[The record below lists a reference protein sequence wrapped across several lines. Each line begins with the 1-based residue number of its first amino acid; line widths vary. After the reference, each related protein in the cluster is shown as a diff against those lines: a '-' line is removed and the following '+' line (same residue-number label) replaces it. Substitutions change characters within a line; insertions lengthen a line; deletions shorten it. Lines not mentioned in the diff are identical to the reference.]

1 MKKILAFLLMAMMLF
16 STCAFAEG
24 QDTFNSVDKDISG
37 ELTLYL
43 YYADSAIATIDE
55 TVRRMNEKYPN
66 LKFNIEHRADSDGTA
81 LKTWAAVGELP
92 DIFEIPSMDTYN
104 TLRKNGDL
112 YALDDA
118 VKATKYY
125 DLYING
131 HELYEVAHTDPDDGK
146 QYTYGNDPTQVLTV
160 FYNVSVLKELGLSEP
175 KNYEDFKHCITVLKD
190 AGKIPVALFGAEQW
204 PAMAMYDLACVAEGA
219 YEASNAVNDGKV
231 KYGDDEAYF
240 KAAKKLAELVEM
252 GAFGTGALSTNAS
265 QAFELLTSGQAGFLV
280 NGSWHWGTV
289 EEEGNGDKVGWCHYN
304 VFADADKAEETKT
317 HCVGGTIKLN
327 NLSVSSHPA
336 SGLDPE
342 TVARLGMEFSY
353 LGACVGG
360 EKGYRTM
367 AIGDY
372 HLKGSAGYIDFDKTY
387 ATFTTFTTLPQDM
400 SDGQLV
406 AALGNAIEMII
417 SGNSTAEDFMAE
429 MADSGY

>member
-1 MKKILAFLLMAMMLF
+1 M
-16 STCAFAEG
+16 
-24 QDTFNSVDKDISG
+24 
-37 ELTLYL
+37 
-43 YYADSAIATIDE
+43 
-55 TVRRMNEKYPN
+55 
-66 LKFNIEHRADSDGTA
+66 
-81 LKTWAAVGELP
+81 
-92 DIFEIPSMDTYN
+92 
-104 TLRKNGDL
+104 
-112 YALDDA
+112 
-118 VKATKYY
+118 
-125 DLYING
+125 
-131 HELYEVAHTDPDDGK
+131 
-146 QYTYGNDPTQVLTV
+146 
-160 FYNVSVLKELGLSEP
+160 LKELGLSEP

-353 LGACVGG
+353 IGACVGG

>member
-1 MKKILAFLLMAMMLF
+1 MYF
-16 STCAFAEG
+16 S
-24 QDTFNSVDKDISG
+24 NSM
-37 ELTLYL
+37 
-43 YYADSAIATIDE
+43 YYDSA
-55 TVRRMNEKYPN
+55 
-66 LKFNIEHRADSDGTA
+66 
-81 LKTWAAVGELP
+81 
-92 DIFEIPSMDTYN
+92 
-104 TLRKNGDL
+104 
-112 YALDDA
+112 
-118 VKATKYY
+118 
-125 DLYING
+125 
-131 HELYEVAHTDPDDGK
+131 
-146 QYTYGNDPTQVLTV
+146 
-160 FYNVSVLKELGLSEP
+160 VLKELGLSEP

-327 NLSVSSHPA
+327 ICPSAAIPPA
-336 SGLDPE
+336 AWTRKPWPGLAWNSAISAPAWAAKKA
-342 TVARLGMEFSY
+342 TARWRS
-353 LGACVGG
+353 
-360 EKGYRTM
+360 
-367 AIGDY
+367 AIITSREAPVISTLIRPTQRLPRLRPCLRICPTASWWLRLEMP
-372 HLKGSAGYIDFDKTY
+372 LK
-387 ATFTTFTTLPQDM
+387 
-400 SDGQLV
+400 
-406 AALGNAIEMII
+406 
-417 SGNSTAEDFMAE
+417 
-429 MADSGY
+429 